1 MVTTR
6 RSISDH
12 AIDDG
17 DEENQARAFGADEF
31 AEAEDD
37 AALVF
42 AQDAHGLGQD
52 DGGDDE
58 QDKHARAEF

>member
-1 MVTTR
+1 MR
-6 RSISDH
+6 KIKP
-12 AIDDG
+12 G
-17 DEENQARAFGADEF
+17 PFGADEF